1 MECPRSGMALIYIHG
16 FNSSPAS
23 LKSRQTA
30 DWLSLHHPDVTFYC
44 PRLSNEPD
52 VAIGQLRDL
61 VEGAQPPVGL
71 VGSSMGGY
79 YATWLAERY
88 GVRAVLINPAV
99 KPYELM
105 LDYLGENANYHTGE
119 RYVLEPRH
127 VEEVRRLEVTAPL
140 HCDRYWVLLQTGDE
154 VLDYRQAETRYK
166 GCHISIEQG
175 GDHSFQD
182 YQRHLPEIF
191 EFLQL
196 SPECHE

>member
-1 MECPRSGMALIYIHG
+1 MALVYIHG

-23 LKSRQTA
+23 LKSCQTA
-30 DWLSLHHPDVTFYC
+30 EWLSRHHPQVSFFC

-52 VAIGQLRDL
+52 RAIRQLQEL
-61 VEGAQPPVGL
+61 IEGAEQPVGL

-79 YATWLAERY
+79 YATWLAEHY
-88 GVRAVLINPAV
+88 ALKAVLINPAV

-127 VEEVRRLEVTAPL
+127 VEEVKGLEVREPL
-140 HCDRYWVLLQTGDE
+140 HRERYWILLQTGDE
-154 VLDYRQAETRYK
+154 VLDYRQAQARYV
-166 GCHISIEQG
+166 GCRMSVEQG
-175 GDHSFQD
+175 GDHSFQH
-182 YQRHLPEIF
+182 YERHLPDIF

-196 SPECHE
+196 SPEFHE